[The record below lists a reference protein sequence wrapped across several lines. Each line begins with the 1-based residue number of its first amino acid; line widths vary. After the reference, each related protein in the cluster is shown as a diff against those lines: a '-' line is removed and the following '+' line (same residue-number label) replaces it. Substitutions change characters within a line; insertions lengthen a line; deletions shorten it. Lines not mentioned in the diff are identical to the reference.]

1 MIRGV
6 LRRLFSVQALHIY
19 EMKMEG
25 EANPPWKSIS
35 AKVFRLEKDFVS
47 RFVEEANRLAE
58 GWVVFTV
65 DSVNARIDAK
75 EICFYAIDGDT
86 LIAFAWWAPTNLVS
100 TTFALR
106 MVGDDNVVF
115 GYNSYVSKE
124 VRGKKII
131 VQIYQVAVTEML
143 KENLNRWVGY
153 VLPANVASLK
163 SLRRFRPERIG
174 KIYCIVVGGVSL
186 QISRILKPGVKIE
199 RQGDRFIA
207 WQGIFK
213 KALTDGCFAQKN
225 IANRKCLNNEHQTT
239 S

>member
-1 MIRGV
+1 MIDRV
-6 LRRLFSVQALHIY
+6 FRRLFSVQTLHVY

-25 EANPPWKSIS
+25 EANPPWKSMS
-35 AKVFRLEKDFVS
+35 AKVFRLEKDYVS

-75 EICFYAIDGDT
+75 EICFYAIDGDA

-124 VRGKKII
+124 VRGKNII

-163 SLRRFRPERIG
+163 SLRRFHPERIG
-174 KIYCIVVGGVSL
+174 EISCVVIGGVSF
-186 QISRILKPGVKIE
+186 QIPKIRKPGIRVE
-199 RQGDRFIA
+199 RVGSRFAPWKDILR
-207 WQGIFK
+207 
-213 KALTDGCFAQKN
+213 KAMIHEPTVPKRQQIK
-225 IANRKCLNNEHQTT
+225 
-239 S
+239 